1 MRIEGGHD
9 AMMRAALDGARL
21 IEAAA
26 AKRAAAAEALWS
38 RDGTADAREAFR
50 SAHRALTEARTEV
63 AEIEET
69 LLFPEMLDAA

>member
-21 IEAAA
+21 IERAAA
-26 AKRAAAAEALWS
+26 RASMAAEALWQ
-38 RDGTADAREAFR
+38 REGTVDAREAFR
-50 SAHRALTEARTEV
+50 AAHRALTEARREV

-69 LLFPEMLDAA
+69 LLFPEMMDAA

>member
-9 AMMRAALDGARL
+9 AMMRAALDGARI

-26 AKRAAAAEALWS
+26 ARRAAAAEARWS
-38 RDGTADAREAFR
+38 REGSVEAREVFR
-50 SAHRALTEARTEV
+50 AAHRALTEARAEV